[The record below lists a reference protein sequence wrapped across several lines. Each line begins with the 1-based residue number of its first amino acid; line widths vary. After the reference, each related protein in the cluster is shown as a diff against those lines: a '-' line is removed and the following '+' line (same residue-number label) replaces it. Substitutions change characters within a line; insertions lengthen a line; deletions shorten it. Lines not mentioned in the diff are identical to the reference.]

1 MKVKNLVP
9 NVYYKESRDFSYIGR
24 LFEIIFNYMKS
35 GSNIVDKSLSLD
47 INSIIIDLI
56 TTTLGFETKH
66 SYINEDLVRL
76 CSTFTYLLKNKGSF
90 KAIEDSINLL
100 VNSQNIRNV
109 NNKIYFDIS
118 EDGSKN
124 LQILI
129 PDELQDV
136 VLLEDIFEY
145 ILPAGTLYSISSLS
159 KALDPQYT
167 VTYSSIPDAKVYK
180 IPSALL
186 SKVSKGIDN
195 ENNYTTERGITYTGV
210 VYKPESNGGQDNE

>member
-1 MKVKNLVP
+1 MKVNNLVP

-24 LFEIIFNYMKS
+24 LFVIVFNYMKS
-35 GSNIVDKSLSLD
+35 GSDIIDKSLDLNIS
-47 INSIIIDLI
+47 SIVIDLI

-76 CSTFTYLLKNKGSF
+76 CSAFTYLLKNKGSF

-100 VNSQNIRNV
+100 INSQNLRNI

-118 EDGSKN
+118 EDGYKN

-129 PDELQDV
+129 PETLQDV
-136 VLLEDIFEY
+136 ILLEDIFEY

-159 KALDPQYT
+159 KITDTQKTTTLINNK
-167 VTYSSIPDAKVYK
+167 VTAYPMSSAK
-180 IPSALL
+180 L
-186 SKVSKGIDN
+186 SKVSKGTDD
-195 ENNYTTERGITYTGV
+195 ENDYIESRGIAYTGV
-210 VYKPESNGGQDNE
+210 VYKEEETE